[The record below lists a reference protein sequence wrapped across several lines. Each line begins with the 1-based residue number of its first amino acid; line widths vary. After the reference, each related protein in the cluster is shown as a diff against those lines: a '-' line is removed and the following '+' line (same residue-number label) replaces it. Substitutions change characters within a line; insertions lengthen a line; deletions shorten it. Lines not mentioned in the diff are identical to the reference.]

1 MSTNNKLADPC
12 LVLWQAMNEA
22 EKVGN
27 RTDDKLIVKFLR
39 EAGYGIAPIA
49 AHDAEQALPRKERP
63 DFIAG
68 YYAGLA
74 DGRRCAERDSAEQAA
89 KAVPALYVGLI
100 ERLMRLSTRLGIAYE
115 GGVEHFAASLE
126 DRLYAICRG
135 AESLLNSV
143 ATPPAP
149 EAPEA
154 PEAQQAL
161 ASDWSWTT
169 VRMELE
175 ASGRDDLSAWV
186 ASQLSTQA
194 QQAAGQELASLPY
207 PQLDSI
213 PAFTEPG
220 YTADQMRAY
229 ARAALAQ
236 RMERLTDGQLS
247 ALLKEARKIIRA
259 SSSRSLAKDWDR
271 RATQALAG
279 ATTGKEPAQGKPL
292 ASPYRTCHNG
302 KAGAVL
308 AST

>member
-1 MSTNNKLADPC
+1 MSTNTKMAEALRLMIYAFAGTKDVEGGRTLAHK
-12 LVLWQAMNEA
+12 A
-22 EKVGN
+22 E
-27 RTDDKLIVKFLR
+27 RAASAAL
-39 EAGYGIAPIA
+39 A
-49 AHDAEQALPRKERP
+49 AHAAEQAQSLKERP
-63 DFIAG
+63 DFMAG
-68 YYAGLA
+68 YVAGLA

-89 KAVPALYVGLI
+89 QAVPALYVGLI

-154 PEAQQAL
+154 QQAL

-194 QQAAGQELASLPY
+194 QQPAGQELPSLPY

-236 RMERLTDGQLS
+236 RREPLTDEDWRTRDSSDTDEGCA
-247 ALLKEARKIIRA
+247 ALHRA
-259 SSSRSLAKDWDR
+259 HGIG
-271 RATQALAG
+271 T
-279 ATTGKEPAQGKPL
+279 TTGEQHG
-292 ASPYRTCHNG
+292 
-302 KAGAVL
+302 
-308 AST
+308 